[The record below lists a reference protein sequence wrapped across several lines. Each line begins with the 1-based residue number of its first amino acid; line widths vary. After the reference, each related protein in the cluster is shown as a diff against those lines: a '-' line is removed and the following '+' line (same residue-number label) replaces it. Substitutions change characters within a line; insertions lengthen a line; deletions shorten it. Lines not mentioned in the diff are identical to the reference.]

1 MTDHNLN
8 AEVYCLA
15 GNLCN
20 PIVFD
25 EIEFPQG
32 IQKRYFD
39 YLRESPTGNVD
50 QIAQDIV
57 NRCKAKNKKNI
68 VLAGYSAG
76 GVIAIAAASKAP
88 ELFRGLVL
96 SNTGVCAQGNSKS
109 HFPQDLREHGKDEKF
124 LKSFLASCFAKKIS
138 DKMLN
143 ELTDYAQSVSLEKA
157 IEVSESLRQLD
168 CSSSV
173 SAFRA
178 PVLILWGKQD
188 RRRTVQSL
196 EQLKDC
202 LPQSEVHLLDAGHT
216 PMYDAS
222 KDYEQLSSSFLQR
235 IFQER

>member
-1 MTDHNLN
+1 MMDHNLN

-25 EIEFPQG
+25 EIEFPKG

-39 YLRESPTGNVD
+39 YLRNSPTGNVD

-57 NRCKAKNKKNI
+57 NRCEAKNKKNI

-76 GVIAIAAASKAP
+76 GVIAIAAVSKAP
-88 ELFRGLVL
+88 NLFQGLIL

-109 HFPQDLREHGKDEKF
+109 HFPQDLRNHGRDEGF
-124 LKSFLASCFAKKIS
+124 LKSFLVSCFAKKIPN
-138 DKMLN
+138 KMLD
-143 ELTDYAQSVSLEKA
+143 ELIAYAQNISLEKA

-168 CSSSV
+168 YSSSI
-173 SAFRA
+173 SAFQA
-178 PVLILWGKQD
+178 PVLILWGRKDQ
-188 RRRTVQSL
+188 RRTIQSL

-202 LPQSEVHLLDAGHT
+202 LPQSEVHMLDAGHT
-216 PMYDAS
+216 PMYDAA
-222 KDYEQLSSSFLQR
+222 KEYEKFSSSFLHQ
-235 IFQER
+235 IFQKR